1 MMSENYFDG
10 NHSQTNND
18 NQTQSYDYPKLLLP
32 EVVRFWLLMI
42 FEVPSL
48 TCSLILLYYLL
59 IDHDLRQSLSN
70 HVIIVLLIIGLFSQ
84 LIDIPFYLNYLRINY
99 VWPPI
104 TISCLIWWF
113 AATGISNLTNIIMA
127 WASIERHI
135 LVFHDGLLSTK
146 RKRIFFHYL
155 PLLTIVLYGFIYYI
169 MILLMYTCENMYA
182 YELDWCL
189 YPCYYN
195 NEDLAMYDTIIN
207 SIIPT
212 PIIAIFSIALIL
224 RVIQQKSN
232 HHRHFQWRRYRKMAI
247 QLLSIAALFLLFNL
261 PMTSLVLAHVC
272 GLPDGSTGQFELY
285 TYYLYHFVS
294 LLMPFVCLGSLPE
307 IRKKMKQI
315 IVFQTVVH
323 TITPGLARYAN

>member
-1 MMSENYFDG
+1 MMNKNYFDE
-10 NHSQTNND
+10 NHSKNND
-18 NQTQSYDYPKLLLP
+18 ENQTQSNDYPEFLLP
-32 EVVRFWLLMI
+32 KTVRFWLLMI
-42 FEVPSL
+42 FEVPSVA
-48 TCSLILLYYLL
+48 CSMILLYYLL
-59 IDHDLRQSLSN
+59 IDRRLRHSLGN

-99 VWPPI
+99 VWPST

-113 AATGISNLTNIIMA
+113 AATGISNLTNIVMA

-135 LVFHDGLLSTK
+135 LVFHERWLSTK
-146 RKRIFFHYL
+146 KKRLFIHYF

-169 MILLMYTCENMYA
+169 IILSIFSCENMYA

-195 NEDLAMYDTIIN
+195 SASLAMYDTIAN

-212 PIIAIFSIALIL
+212 PIITIFSIALII
-224 RVIQQKSN
+224 RVIKQK
-232 HHRHFQWRRYRKMAI
+232 HTLHRRFHWRKYRRMAI
-247 QLLSIAALFLLFNL
+247 QILSITALFLLFNF

-272 GLPDGSTGQFELY
+272 GLPNGSTGQFEFY
-285 TYYLYHFVS
+285 AYYLYHFVS

-307 IRKKMKQI
+307 IRKKMKRLPRLQRMI
-315 IVFQTVVH
+315 NV
-323 TITPGLARYAN
+323 ITPRHASLR